1 MQTTPYFQNIVKLSL
16 NIFSK
21 IKVRTQCNNIA
32 STLLQYVQI
41 FWPKYF
47 LKTYQMIS
55 EIFSDSLRCLQT
67 GDIESK
73 LAQVAALHRAWEQ
86 DEITLQP
93 TLCPVVPIPAPG
105 RPAKPEMVSAL
116 AVDKRKLSTPAGRA
130 ALIHSLAHIEF
141 NAINLA
147 LDAIYRFRDMPV
159 EYYGDWLQV
168 AAEEASHFI
177 MLRDH
182 LRTLGY
188 DYGAFTA
195 HNGLWEMAL
204 VTAHDP
210 LVRMAL
216 VPRVLEARGLDVLP
230 GIMHKLASSGAHD
243 AVAIME
249 TILRDEIGHVA
260 VGNRWYAFL
269 CNQRGLEP
277 LSTFRTLLR
286 DYNAPRLRG
295 PLHTTARLA
304 AGFTEAEMKMLEDS
318 LNSPLS

>member
-1 MQTTPYFQNIVKLSL
+1 MQNELFSRALS
-16 NIFSK
+16 
-21 IKVRTQCNNIA
+21 
-32 STLLQYVQI
+32 
-41 FWPKYF
+41 
-47 LKTYQMIS
+47 
-55 EIFSDSLRCLQT
+55 CLQCE
-67 GDIESK
+67 DVESK
-73 LAQVAALHRAWEQ
+73 LAQVAAFRRAWEQ
-86 DEITLQP
+86 GEVTCLP
-93 TLCPVVPIPAPG
+93 ALCPIVPVPVPG

-116 AVDKRKLSTPAGRA
+116 AVDKRKLSTPEGRA

-159 EYYGDWLQV
+159 EYYADWLTV

-177 MLRDH
+177 LLRNY
-182 LRTLGY
+182 LRTQGY
-188 DYGAFTA
+188 DYGDFTA
-195 HNGLWEMAL
+195 HNGLWEMAV

-230 GIMHKLASSGAHD
+230 GIMHKLASSGAHE
-243 AVAIME
+243 AVEIMK

-260 VGNRWYAFL
+260 IGNRWYAFL

-277 LSTFRTLLR
+277 LLTFRSLLR
-286 DYNAPRLRG
+286 EYNAPRLRG
-295 PLHTTARLA
+295 PLHTSARLA

-318 LNSPLS
+318 ILSN